1 MTLEGLRAFLFGVAI
16 AAPVGPIALLLIHTG
31 LNHRLSAALGAALG
45 VALADLTYAVL
56 ALTAGSGV
64 FALLQDHD
72 RAIRFTSSGLLLLL
86 GLWLAARA
94 LRRPAASTDASLRPK
109 TRAPDLIQLYL
120 LTLANPLTILLFVAF
135 SGQIAARAGVGA
147 VLYCSLSLFLGSLA
161 VQASYASFGAAL
173 RRWVATPGAVRRINA
188 ISGVAIAAFGVWG
201 IASAIGGR

>member
-1 MTLEGLRAFLFGVAI
+1 MTLEALRAFLFGVAI
-16 AAPVGPIALLLIHTG
+16 AAPVGPIALLLIHIG
-31 LNHRLSAALGAALG
+31 LNHRLSAALAAALG

-64 FALLQDHD
+64 FALLHAHD
-72 RAIRFTSSGLLLLL
+72 RAIRLTSSGLLLLL

-94 LRRPAASTDASLRPK
+94 LRSRSGIHRCSREPK
-109 TRAPDLIQLYL
+109 TRAPSLIQLYL

-135 SGQIAARAGVGA
+135 SGQMTAGAGVGA
-147 VLYCSLSLFLGSLA
+147 VLYGSLWLFLGSLA

-173 RRWVATPGAVRRINA
+173 RRWVATPSAVRRINA

-201 IASAIGGR
+201 IASAIGG